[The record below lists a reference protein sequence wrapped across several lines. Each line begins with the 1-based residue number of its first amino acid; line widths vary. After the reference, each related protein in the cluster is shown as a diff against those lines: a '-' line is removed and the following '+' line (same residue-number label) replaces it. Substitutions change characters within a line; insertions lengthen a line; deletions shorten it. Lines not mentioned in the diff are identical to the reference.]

1 VIDGVLER
9 KIGEEQER
17 FTIGLVMEN
26 T

>member
-9 KIGEEQER
+9 KIDEEEER